1 MYETADVEEAII
13 TLTKLK
19 TREQTSK
26 LDAEFLR
33 SLDLAY
39 KDEDLYEDESEDDI
53 NLCSIG
59 TNEGW
64 MEKEMLK
71 VKNLDN
77 LIREMSHKVKVTIFS
92 LCKGEIYTAL
102 YTAVSVKILNRTVE
116 SKREHFI
123 LSMRESKKTQKHF
136 IIVRIRNG

>member
-13 TLTKLK
+13 TLTKLNSW
-19 TREQTSK
+19 EQTSK
-26 LDAEFLR
+26 LDAEYLR
-33 SLDLAY
+33 RLNLAY
-39 KDEDLYEDESEDDI
+39 KDEELCEDESEDD
-53 NLCSIG
+53 LWSMDKS
-59 TNEGW
+59 EGW

-77 LIREMSHKVKVTIFS
+77 LMREMSHKVKVTIFS
-92 LCKGEIYTAL
+92 LCKREIYL
-102 YTAVSVKILNRTVE
+102 CTAVAVKILNRTVE

-136 IIVRIRNG
+136 IITCIRNG

>member
-1 MYETADVEEAII
+1 MYETADVEGAII
-13 TLTKLK
+13 TLTKLNS
-19 TREQTSK
+19 REQTFR

-39 KDEDLYEDESEDDI
+39 KDEELYEDESEDDS
-53 NLCSIG
+53 NLCSID

-92 LCKGEIYTAL
+92 LCKGGKCVFIPQ
-102 YTAVSVKILNRTVE
+102 VSVKILNRTVE

-123 LSMRESKKTQKHF
+123 LSMRESKKTQEHF
-136 IIVRIRNG
+136 IIMCIRNG

>member
-19 TREQTSK
+19 SCEQTSR

-39 KDEDLYEDESEDDI
+39 KDEELYEDESEGDM
-53 NLCSIG
+53 NFCSIG

-92 LCKGEIYTAL
+92 LCKGE
-102 YTAVSVKILNRTVE
+102 
-116 SKREHFI
+116 
-123 LSMRESKKTQKHF
+123 M
-136 IIVRIRNG
+136 

>member
-1 MYETADVEEAII
+1 MCETADVEEAII
-13 TLTKLK
+13 TLTKLNSC
-19 TREQTSK
+19 EQTSR

-39 KDEDLYEDESEDDI
+39 KDGELYEDESEDDI
-53 NLCSIG
+53 NLCSID

-92 LCKGEIYTAL
+92 LCKGEMYL

-136 IIVRIRNG
+136 IIMCIRNG